1 MKLEIGTRVYCV
13 YDDCIL
19 VEKVEFIGS
28 ESFIISSFGSAT
40 YEDSWEWYYEDYDR
54 EWFTDLE
61 KAKEELLSRFVEDY
75 DGNLVIV
82 QKYDDYYQLEDA
94 DEE

>member
-1 MKLEIGTRVYCV
+1 MKPEIGTRVYCV
-13 YDDCIL
+13 YDECIL

-40 YEDSWEWYYEDYDR
+40 YEDSWEWYYEEYDR
-54 EWFTDLE
+54 NWFTDLE

-82 QKYDDYYQLEDA
+82 KKCDAYYQLEDA

>member
-1 MKLEIGTRVYCV
+1 MKPEIGTRVYCV
-13 YDDCIL
+13 YDECIL

-28 ESFIISSFGSAT
+28 ESFIISSFSSAT
-40 YEDSWEWYYEDYDR
+40 YESSWEWYYEDYDR

-82 QKYDDYYQLEDA
+82 KYNNYYLLEDA